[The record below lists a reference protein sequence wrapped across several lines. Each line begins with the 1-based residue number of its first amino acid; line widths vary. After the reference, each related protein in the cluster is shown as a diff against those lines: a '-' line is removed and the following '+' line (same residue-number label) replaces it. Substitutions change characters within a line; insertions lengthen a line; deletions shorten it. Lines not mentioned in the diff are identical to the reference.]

1 MTRFAFGPARLAA
14 VALALGAVLRAP
26 PLGAQ
31 SLADPEGRAAPQWV
45 QYRVHAPAEE
55 TISELAIPVFVT
67 IPAGSRLTVDVGTA
81 YARAHVASGA
91 LRSDVA
97 GLTDT
102 QIRGN
107 LTLRDDFVVLTAGVS
122 LPTGRSTISLDQL
135 AAAGRIGNDFLDF
148 PVSNM
153 GTGLAATGGVAIAR
167 PVGEWSVGAGAAV
180 RRSAAY
186 EPFDIPDETFRYRPG
201 NEMRAR
207 LGADRPL
214 GAGRLAL
221 GVTYAAFG
229 RDDADG
235 SAYATGDRV
244 IAQGALTGVIAGQ
257 EFTVA
262 AYDLLRA
269 PGFYASGERA
279 GRENLANL
287 FLSLG
292 MHARGAL
299 IEPSVELR
307 QWLQDADASEVR
319 SRASRL
325 ATVGVRV
332 RGDIAGL
339 TLYPS
344 AAYTLGSLAAED
356 GAGVPVQA
364 RLTGFRAGLAAVVSP

>member
-1 MTRFAFGPARLAA
+1 MIALAFSPARLAT
-14 VALALGAVLRAP
+14 VALGLVAAMHAP
-26 PLGAQ
+26 LHAQ
-31 SLADPEGRAAPQWV
+31 SLGDAEARVAPQWV
-45 QYRVHAPAEE
+45 QYRVHAPASE

-81 YARAHVASGA
+81 YARAQVASGA

-102 QIRGN
+102 QLRGN
-107 LTLRDDFVVLTAGVS
+107 FTLGDDFVVLTAGVN
-122 LPTGRSTISLDQL
+122 LPTGRSSISLDQL

-167 PVGEWSVGAGAAV
+167 PVGEWSVGAGVAV
-180 RRSAAY
+180 RRSATY
-186 EPFDIPDETFRYRPG
+186 EPFDIPDESFRYQPG
-201 NEMRAR
+201 NEVRAR
-207 LGADRPL
+207 VGADRPL

-235 SAYATGDRV
+235 SAYDTGDRV
-244 IAQGALTGVIAGQ
+244 VAQGALTGIVAGQ

-279 GRENLANL
+279 GRENLANVL
-287 FLSLG
+287 LSLG
-292 MHARGAL
+292 VHALGSV

-307 QWLQDADASEVR
+307 QWLQNADAGDVS

-325 ATVGVRV
+325 ATFGLRV
-332 RGDIAGL
+332 RAGVAGL

-344 AAYTLGSLAAED
+344 ATYAIGSLAAAD
-356 GAGVPVQA
+356 QAGLPVQA
-364 RLTGFRAGLAAVVSP
+364 RLTGFRVGLAAAASP

>member
-1 MTRFAFGPARLAA
+1 MIALAFSPARLAT
-14 VALALGAVLRAP
+14 VALGLVAAVRAP
-26 PLGAQ
+26 LHAQ
-31 SLADPEGRAAPQWV
+31 SLGDAEARVAPQWV
-45 QYRVHAPAEE
+45 QYRVHAPAPE

-81 YARAHVASGA
+81 YARAQVASGA

-102 QIRGN
+102 QLRGN
-107 LTLRDDFVVLTAGVS
+107 FTLGDDFVVLTAGVN
-122 LPTGRSTISLDQL
+122 LPTGRSSISLDQL

-167 PVGEWSVGAGAAV
+167 PVGEWSVGAGVAV
-180 RRSAAY
+180 RRSATY
-186 EPFDIPDETFRYRPG
+186 EPFDIPDESFRYQPG
-201 NEMRAR
+201 NEVRAR
-207 LGADRPL
+207 VGADRPL

-235 SAYATGDRV
+235 SAYDTGDRV
-244 IAQGALTGVIAGQ
+244 VAQGALTGIVAGQ

-279 GRENLANL
+279 GRENLANV

-292 MHARGAL
+292 VHALGSV

-307 QWLQDADASEVR
+307 QWLQNADAGDVS

-325 ATVGVRV
+325 ATFGLRV
-332 RGDIAGL
+332 RAGVAGL

-344 AAYTLGSLAAED
+344 ATYAIGSLAAAD
-356 GAGVPVQA
+356 QAGLPVQA
-364 RLTGFRAGLAAVVSP
+364 RLTGFRVGLAAAASP

>member
-1 MTRFAFGPARLAA
+1 VSVLALARARLVT
-14 VALALGAVLRAP
+14 VALGLVAAAHAP
-26 PLGAQ
+26 LHAQ
-31 SLADPEGRAAPQWV
+31 SLGDAEARLAPQWV
-45 QYRVHAPAEE
+45 QYRVHAPASE

-107 LTLRDDFVVLTAGVS
+107 LTLGDDFVVLTAGVS
-122 LPTGRSTISLDQL
+122 LPTGRSTIPLAQL

-167 PVGEWSVGAGAAV
+167 PAGAWSVGVGAAV

-186 EPFDIPDETFRYRPG
+186 EPFDIPDETFRYQPG
-201 NEMRAR
+201 NEVRAR
-207 LGADRPL
+207 VGADRPL

-235 SAYATGDRV
+235 WAYDTGDRV
-244 IAQGALTGVIAGQ
+244 IAQGALTGIVAGQ
-257 EFTVA
+257 DFTVA

-279 GRENLANL
+279 GRENLANV

-292 MHARGAL
+292 VHALGAV
-299 IEPSVELR
+299 IEPSAELR
-307 QWLQDADASEVR
+307 QWLQSADAGDES

-325 ATVGVRV
+325 ATLALRV
-332 RGDIAGL
+332 RADVAGL
-339 TLYPS
+339 TFYPS
-344 AAYTLGSLAAED
+344 AAYTIGSLAAED
-356 GAGVPVQA
+356 QAGIPVQA
-364 RLTGFRAGLAAVVSP
+364 RLTGFRVGLTAVASP

>member
-1 MTRFAFGPARLAA
+1 MIALAFSPARLAT
-14 VALALGAVLRAP
+14 VALGLVAAVRAP
-26 PLGAQ
+26 LHAQ
-31 SLADPEGRAAPQWV
+31 SLGDAEARVAPQWV
-45 QYRVHAPAEE
+45 QYRVHAPAPE

-81 YARAHVASGA
+81 YARAQVASGA

-102 QIRGN
+102 QLRGN
-107 LTLRDDFVVLTAGVS
+107 FTLGDDFVVLTAGVN
-122 LPTGRSTISLDQL
+122 LPTGRSSISLDQL

-167 PVGEWSVGAGAAV
+167 PVGEWSVGAGVAV
-180 RRSAAY
+180 RRSATY
-186 EPFDIPDETFRYRPG
+186 EPFDIPDESFRYQPG
-201 NEMRAR
+201 NEVRAR
-207 LGADRPL
+207 VGADRPL

-235 SAYATGDRV
+235 SAYDTGDRV
-244 IAQGALTGVIAGQ
+244 VAQGALTGMVAGQ

-279 GRENLANL
+279 GRENLANV

-292 MHARGAL
+292 VHALGSV

-307 QWLQDADASEVR
+307 QWLQNADAGDVS

-325 ATVGVRV
+325 ATFGLRV
-332 RGDIAGL
+332 RAGVAGL

-344 AAYTLGSLAAED
+344 ATYAIGSLAAAD
-356 GAGVPVQA
+356 QAGLPVQA
-364 RLTGFRAGLAAVVSP
+364 RLTGFRVGLAAAASP

>member
-1 MTRFAFGPARLAA
+1 MIALAFSPARLAT
-14 VALALGAVLRAP
+14 VALGLVAAVRAP
-26 PLGAQ
+26 LHAQ
-31 SLADPEGRAAPQWV
+31 SLGDAEARVAPQWV
-45 QYRVHAPAEE
+45 QYRVHAPASE

-81 YARAHVASGA
+81 YARAQVASGA

-102 QIRGN
+102 QLRGN
-107 LTLRDDFVVLTAGVS
+107 FTLGDDFVVLTAGVN
-122 LPTGRSTISLDQL
+122 LPTGRSSISLDQL

-167 PVGEWSVGAGAAV
+167 PVGEWSVGAGVAV
-180 RRSAAY
+180 RRSATY
-186 EPFDIPDETFRYRPG
+186 EPFDIPDESFRYQPG
-201 NEMRAR
+201 NEVRAR
-207 LGADRPL
+207 VGADRPL

-235 SAYATGDRV
+235 SAYDTGDRV
-244 IAQGALTGVIAGQ
+244 VAQGALTGIVAGQ

-279 GRENLANL
+279 GRENLANV

-292 MHARGAL
+292 VHALGSV

-307 QWLQDADASEVR
+307 QWLQNADAGDVS

-325 ATVGVRV
+325 ATFGLRV
-332 RGDIAGL
+332 RAGVAGL

-344 AAYTLGSLAAED
+344 ATYAIGSLAAAD
-356 GAGVPVQA
+356 QAGLPVQA
-364 RLTGFRAGLAAVVSP
+364 RLTGFRVGLAAAASP

>member
-1 MTRFAFGPARLAA
+1 MIALAFSPARLAT
-14 VALALGAVLRAP
+14 VALGLVAAVRAP
-26 PLGAQ
+26 LHAQ
-31 SLADPEGRAAPQWV
+31 SLGDAEARVAPQWV
-45 QYRVHAPAEE
+45 QYRVHAPAPE
-55 TISELAIPVFVT
+55 TISELAIPGFVT

-81 YARAHVASGA
+81 YARAQVASGA

-102 QIRGN
+102 QLRGN
-107 LTLRDDFVVLTAGVS
+107 FTLGDDFVVLTAGVN
-122 LPTGRSTISLDQL
+122 LPTGRSSISLDQL

-167 PVGEWSVGAGAAV
+167 PVGEWSVGAGVAV
-180 RRSAAY
+180 RRSATY
-186 EPFDIPDETFRYRPG
+186 EPFDIPDESFRYQPG
-201 NEMRAR
+201 NEVRAR
-207 LGADRPL
+207 VGADRPL

-235 SAYATGDRV
+235 SAYDTGDRV
-244 IAQGALTGVIAGQ
+244 VAQGALTGIVAGQ

-279 GRENLANL
+279 GRENLANV

-292 MHARGAL
+292 VHALGSV

-307 QWLQDADASEVR
+307 QWLQNADAGDVS

-325 ATVGVRV
+325 ATFGLRV
-332 RGDIAGL
+332 RAGVAGL

-344 AAYTLGSLAAED
+344 ATYAIGSLAAAD
-356 GAGVPVQA
+356 QAGLPVQA
-364 RLTGFRAGLAAVVSP
+364 RLTGFRVGLAAAASP

>member
-1 MTRFAFGPARLAA
+1 MIALAFSPARLAT
-14 VALALGAVLRAP
+14 VALGLVAAVRAP
-26 PLGAQ
+26 LHAQ
-31 SLADPEGRAAPQWV
+31 SLGDAEARVAPQWV
-45 QYRVHAPAEE
+45 QYRVHAPAPE

-81 YARAHVASGA
+81 YARAQVASGA
-91 LRSDVA
+91 LRSEVA

-102 QIRGN
+102 QLRGN
-107 LTLRDDFVVLTAGVS
+107 FTLGDDFVVLTAGVN
-122 LPTGRSTISLDQL
+122 LPTGRSSISLDQL

-167 PVGEWSVGAGAAV
+167 PVGEWSVGAGVAV
-180 RRSAAY
+180 RRSATY
-186 EPFDIPDETFRYRPG
+186 EPFDIPDESFRYQPG
-201 NEMRAR
+201 NEVRAR
-207 LGADRPL
+207 VGADRPL

-235 SAYATGDRV
+235 SAYDTGDRV
-244 IAQGALTGVIAGQ
+244 VAQGALTGMVAGQ

-279 GRENLANL
+279 GRENLANV

-292 MHARGAL
+292 VHALGSV

-307 QWLQDADASEVR
+307 QWLQNADAGDVS

-325 ATVGVRV
+325 ATFGLRV
-332 RGDIAGL
+332 RAGVAGL

-344 AAYTLGSLAAED
+344 ATYAIGSLAAAD
-356 GAGVPVQA
+356 QAGLPVQA
-364 RLTGFRAGLAAVVSP
+364 RLTGFRVGLAAAASP

>member
-1 MTRFAFGPARLAA
+1 MIALAFSPARLAT
-14 VALALGAVLRAP
+14 VALGLVAAVRAP
-26 PLGAQ
+26 LHAQ
-31 SLADPEGRAAPQWV
+31 SLGDAEARVAPQWV
-45 QYRVHAPAEE
+45 QYRVHAPASE

-81 YARAHVASGA
+81 YARAQVASGA

-102 QIRGN
+102 QLRGN
-107 LTLRDDFVVLTAGVS
+107 FTLGDDFVVLTAGVN
-122 LPTGRSTISLDQL
+122 LPTGRSSISLDQL

-167 PVGEWSVGAGAAV
+167 PVGEWSVGAGVAV
-180 RRSAAY
+180 RRSATY
-186 EPFDIPDETFRYRPG
+186 EPFDIPDESFRYQPG
-201 NEMRAR
+201 NEVRAR
-207 LGADRPL
+207 VGADRPL

-235 SAYATGDRV
+235 SAYDTGDRV
-244 IAQGALTGVIAGQ
+244 VTQGALTGIVAGQ

-279 GRENLANL
+279 GRENLANV

-292 MHARGAL
+292 VHALGSV

-307 QWLQDADASEVR
+307 QWLQNADAGDVS

-325 ATVGVRV
+325 ATFGLRV
-332 RGDIAGL
+332 RAGVAGL

-344 AAYTLGSLAAED
+344 ATYAIGSLAAAD
-356 GAGVPVQA
+356 QAGLPVQA
-364 RLTGFRAGLAAVVSP
+364 RLTGFRVGLAAAASP

>member
-1 MTRFAFGPARLAA
+1 MIALAFSPARLAT
-14 VALALGAVLRAP
+14 VALGLVAAVRAP
-26 PLGAQ
+26 LHAQ
-31 SLADPEGRAAPQWV
+31 SLGDAEARVAPQWV
-45 QYRVHAPAEE
+45 QYRVRAPASE

-81 YARAHVASGA
+81 YARAQVASGA
-91 LRSDVA
+91 LRSEVA

-102 QIRGN
+102 QLRGN
-107 LTLRDDFVVLTAGVS
+107 FTLGDDFVVLTAGVN
-122 LPTGRSTISLDQL
+122 LPTGRSSISLDQL

-167 PVGEWSVGAGAAV
+167 PVGEWSVGAGVAV
-180 RRSAAY
+180 RRSATY
-186 EPFDIPDETFRYRPG
+186 EPFDIPDESFRYQPG
-201 NEMRAR
+201 NEVRAR
-207 LGADRPL
+207 VGADRPL

-235 SAYATGDRV
+235 SAYDTGDRV
-244 IAQGALTGVIAGQ
+244 VAQGALTGIVAGQ

-279 GRENLANL
+279 GRENLANV

-292 MHARGAL
+292 VHALGSV

-307 QWLQDADASEVR
+307 QWLQNADAGDVS

-325 ATVGVRV
+325 ATFGLRV
-332 RGDIAGL
+332 RAGVAGL

-344 AAYTLGSLAAED
+344 ATYAIGSLAAAD
-356 GAGVPVQA
+356 QAGLPVQA
-364 RLTGFRAGLAAVVSP
+364 RLTGFRVGLAAAASP

>member
-1 MTRFAFGPARLAA
+1 MIALAFSPARLAT
-14 VALALGAVLRAP
+14 VALGLVAAVRAP
-26 PLGAQ
+26 LHAQ
-31 SLADPEGRAAPQWV
+31 SLGDAEARVAPQWV
-45 QYRVHAPAEE
+45 QYRVHAPASE

-81 YARAHVASGA
+81 YARAQVASGA
-91 LRSDVA
+91 LRSEVA

-102 QIRGN
+102 QLRGN
-107 LTLRDDFVVLTAGVS
+107 FTLGDDFVVLTAGVN
-122 LPTGRSTISLDQL
+122 LPTGRSSISLDQL

-167 PVGEWSVGAGAAV
+167 PVGEWSVGAGVAV
-180 RRSAAY
+180 RRSATY
-186 EPFDIPDETFRYRPG
+186 EPFDIPDESFRYQPG
-201 NEMRAR
+201 NEVRAR
-207 LGADRPL
+207 VGADRPL

-235 SAYATGDRV
+235 SAYDTGDRV
-244 IAQGALTGVIAGQ
+244 VAQGALTGMVAGQ

-279 GRENLANL
+279 GRENLANV

-292 MHARGAL
+292 VHALGSV

-307 QWLQDADASEVR
+307 QWLQNADAGDVS

-325 ATVGVRV
+325 ATFGLRV
-332 RGDIAGL
+332 RAGVAGL

-344 AAYTLGSLAAED
+344 ATYAIGSLAAAD
-356 GAGVPVQA
+356 QAGLPVQA
-364 RLTGFRAGLAAVVSP
+364 RLTGFRVGLAAAASP

>member
-1 MTRFAFGPARLAA
+1 MIALAFSPARLAT
-14 VALALGAVLRAP
+14 VALGLVAAVRAP
-26 PLGAQ
+26 LHAQ
-31 SLADPEGRAAPQWV
+31 SLGDAEARVAPQWV
-45 QYRVHAPAEE
+45 QYRVHAPASE

-81 YARAHVASGA
+81 YARAQVASGA
-91 LRSDVA
+91 LRSEVA

-102 QIRGN
+102 QLRGN
-107 LTLRDDFVVLTAGVS
+107 FTLGDDFVVLTAGVN
-122 LPTGRSTISLDQL
+122 LPTGRSSISLDQL

-167 PVGEWSVGAGAAV
+167 PVGEWSVGAGVAV
-180 RRSAAY
+180 RRSATY
-186 EPFDIPDETFRYRPG
+186 EPFDIPDESFRYQPG
-201 NEMRAR
+201 NEVRAR
-207 LGADRPL
+207 VGADRPL

-235 SAYATGDRV
+235 SAYDTGDRV
-244 IAQGALTGVIAGQ
+244 VAQGALTGIVAGQ

-279 GRENLANL
+279 GRENLANV

-292 MHARGAL
+292 VHALGSV

-307 QWLQDADASEVR
+307 QWLQNADAGDVS

-325 ATVGVRV
+325 ATFGLRV
-332 RGDIAGL
+332 RAGVAGL

-344 AAYTLGSLAAED
+344 ATYAIGSLAAAD
-356 GAGVPVQA
+356 QAGLPVQA
-364 RLTGFRAGLAAVVSP
+364 RLTGFRVGLAAAASP

>member
-1 MTRFAFGPARLAA
+1 MIALAFSPARLAT
-14 VALALGAVLRAP
+14 VALGLVAAVRAP
-26 PLGAQ
+26 LHAQ
-31 SLADPEGRAAPQWV
+31 SLGDAEARVAPQWV
-45 QYRVHAPAEE
+45 QYRVRAPASE

-81 YARAHVASGA
+81 YARAQVASGA

-102 QIRGN
+102 QLRGN
-107 LTLRDDFVVLTAGVS
+107 FTLGDDFVVLTAGVN
-122 LPTGRSTISLDQL
+122 LPTGRSSISLDQL

-167 PVGEWSVGAGAAV
+167 PVGEWSVGAGVAV
-180 RRSAAY
+180 RRSATY
-186 EPFDIPDETFRYRPG
+186 EPFDIPDESFRYQPG
-201 NEMRAR
+201 NEVRAR
-207 LGADRPL
+207 VGADRPL

-235 SAYATGDRV
+235 SAYDTGDRV
-244 IAQGALTGVIAGQ
+244 VAQGALTGIVAGQ

-279 GRENLANL
+279 GRENLANV

-292 MHARGAL
+292 VHALGSV

-307 QWLQDADASEVR
+307 QWLQNADAGDVS

-325 ATVGVRV
+325 ATFGLRV
-332 RGDIAGL
+332 RAGVAGL

-344 AAYTLGSLAAED
+344 ATYAIGSLAAAD
-356 GAGVPVQA
+356 QAGLPVQA
-364 RLTGFRAGLAAVVSP
+364 RLTGFRVGLAAAASP

>member
-1 MTRFAFGPARLAA
+1 MIALAFSPARLAT
-14 VALALGAVLRAP
+14 VALGLVAAVRAP
-26 PLGAQ
+26 LHAQ
-31 SLADPEGRAAPQWV
+31 SLGDAEARVAPQWV
-45 QYRVHAPAEE
+45 QYRVRAPASE

-81 YARAHVASGA
+81 YARAQVASGA

-102 QIRGN
+102 QLRGN
-107 LTLRDDFVVLTAGVS
+107 FTLGDDFVVLTAGVN
-122 LPTGRSTISLDQL
+122 LPTGRSSISLDQL

-167 PVGEWSVGAGAAV
+167 PVGEWSVGAGVAV
-180 RRSAAY
+180 RRSATY
-186 EPFDIPDETFRYRPG
+186 EPFDIPDESFRYQPG
-201 NEMRAR
+201 NEVRAR
-207 LGADRPL
+207 VGADRPL

-235 SAYATGDRV
+235 SAYDTGDRV
-244 IAQGALTGVIAGQ
+244 VAQGALTGMVAGQ

-279 GRENLANL
+279 GRENLANV

-292 MHARGAL
+292 VHALGSV

-307 QWLQDADASEVR
+307 QWLQNADAGDVS

-325 ATVGVRV
+325 ATFGLRV
-332 RGDIAGL
+332 RAGVAGL

-344 AAYTLGSLAAED
+344 ATYAIGSLAAAD
-356 GAGVPVQA
+356 QAGLPVQA
-364 RLTGFRAGLAAVVSP
+364 RLTGFRVGLAAAASP

>member
-1 MTRFAFGPARLAA
+1 MIALAFSPARLAT
-14 VALALGAVLRAP
+14 VALGLVAAVRAP
-26 PLGAQ
+26 LHAQ
-31 SLADPEGRAAPQWV
+31 SLGDAEARVAPQWV
-45 QYRVHAPAEE
+45 QYRVRAPASE

-81 YARAHVASGA
+81 YARAQVASGA

-102 QIRGN
+102 QLRGN
-107 LTLRDDFVVLTAGVS
+107 FTLGDDFVVLTAGVN
-122 LPTGRSTISLDQL
+122 LPTGRSSISLDQL

-167 PVGEWSVGAGAAV
+167 PVGEWSVGAGVAV
-180 RRSAAY
+180 RRSATY
-186 EPFDIPDETFRYRPG
+186 EPFDIPDESFRYQPG
-201 NEMRAR
+201 NEVRAR
-207 LGADRPL
+207 VGADRPL

-235 SAYATGDRV
+235 SAYDTGDRV
-244 IAQGALTGVIAGQ
+244 VTQGALTGIVAGQ

-279 GRENLANL
+279 GRENLANV

-292 MHARGAL
+292 VHALGSV

-307 QWLQDADASEVR
+307 QWLQNADAGDVS

-325 ATVGVRV
+325 ATFGLRV
-332 RGDIAGL
+332 RAGVAGL

-344 AAYTLGSLAAED
+344 ATYAIGSLAAAD
-356 GAGVPVQA
+356 QAGLPVQA
-364 RLTGFRAGLAAVVSP
+364 RLTGFRVGLAAAASP

>member
-1 MTRFAFGPARLAA
+1 MIALAFSPARLAT
-14 VALALGAVLRAP
+14 VALGLVAAVRAP
-26 PLGAQ
+26 LHAQ
-31 SLADPEGRAAPQWV
+31 SLGDAEARVAPQWV
-45 QYRVHAPAEE
+45 QYRVHAPASE

-81 YARAHVASGA
+81 YARAQVASGA

-102 QIRGN
+102 QLRGN
-107 LTLRDDFVVLTAGVS
+107 FTLGDDFVVLTAGVN
-122 LPTGRSTISLDQL
+122 LPTGRSSISLDQL

-167 PVGEWSVGAGAAV
+167 PVGEWSVGAGVAV
-180 RRSAAY
+180 RRSATY
-186 EPFDIPDETFRYRPG
+186 EPFDIPDESFRYQPG
-201 NEMRAR
+201 NEVRAR
-207 LGADRPL
+207 VGADRPL

-235 SAYATGDRV
+235 SAYDTGDRV
-244 IAQGALTGVIAGQ
+244 VAQGALTGMVAGQ

-279 GRENLANL
+279 GRENLANV

-292 MHARGAL
+292 VHALGSV

-307 QWLQDADASEVR
+307 QWLQNADAGDVS

-325 ATVGVRV
+325 ATFGLRV
-332 RGDIAGL
+332 RAGVAGL

-344 AAYTLGSLAAED
+344 ATYAIGSLAAAD
-356 GAGVPVQA
+356 QAGLPVQA
-364 RLTGFRAGLAAVVSP
+364 RLTGFRVGLAAAASP